1 MPSGL
6 HWVYPSCTKGSEVR
20 HRGTWEGEEGLKT
33 LGEKT
38 KLVTTIGPAPAALRR
53 LDACHAHLAGQRSA
67 AHRCGRCG
75 HWRWA
80 PGTALHQ
87 PGQHNPGH
95 ESTVTSQQTN
105 AKLSKRATGEKNQ
118 NARKA
123 CLRYREGGSYFAPA
137 L

>member
-67 AHRCGRCG
+67 AQRTGVAAVVTG
-75 HWRWA
+75 A
-80 PGTALHQ
+80 GL
-87 PGQHNPGH
+87 PGQHCTNQVNI
-95 ESTVTSQQTN
+95 TLATSR
-105 AKLSKRATGEKNQ
+105 L
-118 NARKA
+118 
-123 CLRYREGGSYFAPA
+123 
-137 L
+137 